1 MSVDNI
7 CKMWI
12 LLVSTCTCMR
22 SVGLLQRTLRS
33 ARENGARFITKDFTF
48 IFRHIQDLIH
58 RLWVAHPVF
67 VTDQLKGER
76 AGYRTCPLFCPAT
89 APDEHPGKDERDVL
103 PKKVRPRKHLIWKL
117 VSGRYHTHART
128 QDNARLQTP
137 HCFPTSSCPIQL
149 FGQ

>member
-1 MSVDNI
+1 
-7 CKMWI
+7 MWI

-117 VSGRYHTHART
+117 VSGRYHTHARRIMP
-128 QDNARLQTP
+128 DFRLPIASPLP
-137 HCFPTSSCPIQL
+137 HAPSNSLDTRWQYGPTCS
-149 FGQ
+149 